1 MAAFPQGELTEGET
15 AAWLSGTLVVL
26 SVQGAGIQT
35 DYVTG
40 VMALLEYFLELLV
53 ARDQKASLA
62 SVSS

>member
-1 MAAFPQGELTEGET
+1 M
-15 AAWLSGTLVVL
+15 VL

>member
-1 MAAFPQGELTEGET
+1 MRVNCEGGSG
-15 AAWLSGTLVVL
+15 AWLSGTLVVL

>member
-1 MAAFPQGELTEGET
+1 MRELTEGET